1 MQTSGHESSADNSGD
16 DAEIT
21 TDIFVI
27 EELKHSEA
35 TYHESND
42 STGNNQPKS
51 TVRKIQPGLQLTST
65 KRPHEHDPDEDEK
78 RVRVK
83 TNNTPQSPSTSDR
96 LLTPPLAHFG
106 GQTPDISRIM
116 ADVAAVT
123 GEIVA
128 YMEDTSSAISDL
140 ERKAVLSQ
148 LRDVLGMLVPCVTE
162 VRDIGVLGIEIVG
175 LAALVDPS
183 LEYEGIFTIITS
195 PYASSIPKRLELD
208 YTHHFA
214 IGDMFWDR
222 STEFAADQNL
232 KPGIKAA
239 PSPQGLVC
247 AAWRLH
253 IVTKVTPRCIWTT
266 VCRLSGGKGLSR
278 LDKDDIWMYLHLHSG
293 KHGRLPRS
301 MRAKHNDSLH
311 ASLTYI
317 PDPDY
322 DDKAIGAH
330 THFSAID
337 VVPHYP
343 SEEMLPAGKLDKDS
357 RDLFLGLKANAN
369 SPDGKLVAH
378 PKGMDEAAVKRGLEL
393 VDPYPRSAM
402 PLPKA
407 ERTGDRLF
415 HQLRIHPSKGTTA
428 RDPVRDPANLL
439 QKSRAFSSAYSTT
452 TLNEDQ
458 TRSSVDHPRNQSVN
472 KVSPFSVMPR
482 TLFSPVSHP
491 QQHAPAP
498 AADAVRVGRRFGG
511 EKAGTPATGQREA
524 PSHANTTPKIASIA
538 NQPAMAQTL
547 HQHDGVMTNAI
558 LNVTEQNQSLNLNHP
573 VSSPSSSPERK
584 RTDGD
589 D

>member
-1 MQTSGHESSADNSGD
+1 
-16 DAEIT
+16 
-21 TDIFVI
+21 
-27 EELKHSEA
+27 
-35 TYHESND
+35 
-42 STGNNQPKS
+42 
-51 TVRKIQPGLQLTST
+51 
-65 KRPHEHDPDEDEK
+65 
-78 RVRVK
+78 
-83 TNNTPQSPSTSDR
+83 
-96 LLTPPLAHFG
+96 
-106 GQTPDISRIM
+106 M

-128 YMEDTSSAISDL
+128 YMEDASSAISDL

-266 VCRLSGGKGLSR
+266 VCRLSAGKGLSR
-278 LDKDDIWMYLHLHSG
+278 LDKDDIWMYLHLHSYQ
-293 KHGRLPRS
+293 HGRLPRS

-317 PDPDY
+317 SDPDY

-343 SEEMLPAGKLDKDS
+343 SEEMLPVGKLVKDS

-378 PKGMDEAAVKRGLEL
+378 PKGMNEAAVKRGLEL

-407 ERTGDRLF
+407 ERTGNRLF

-428 RDPVRDPANLL
+428 KDPVRDSANLL

-452 TLNEDQ
+452 SSNEEQ
-458 TRSSVDHPRNQSVN
+458 ARSSVDHPRSRSVS
-472 KVSPFSVMPR
+472 KVSPSNVMPH

-491 QQHAPAP
+491 QQRALAHATG
-498 AADAVRVGRRFGG
+498 AVKAGRSVRG
-511 EKAGTPATGQREA
+511 EKAGIPAIGHREA
-524 PSHANTTPKIASIA
+524 SSHANTMPKIASITT
-538 NQPAMAQTL
+538 QPAMAQTL

-573 VSSPSSSPERK
+573 VSSPHSSPERK